1 MDDTVKINEIKIDDA
16 VYSPLGKDTKE
27 ISSKKTIVVMDQ
39 GFLYPK
45 SNFFGAQNQLKKDFR
60 FMLSKAFFSFFCHKI

>member
-1 MDDTVKINEIKIDDA
+1 MDDTVKINEIKMDDA

-45 SNFFGAQNQLKKDFR
+45 SNFFWCPKSAKKGF
-60 FMLSKAFFSFFCHKI
+60 

>member
-16 VYSPLGKDTKE
+16 VYSPLGKDTKV
-27 ISSKKTIVVMDQ
+27 SSKKTIVVMDQ

-45 SNFFGAQNQLKKDFR
+45 SDFFLVP
-60 FMLSKAFFSFFCHKI
+60 KIS

>member
-27 ISSKKTIVVMDQ
+27 ISSKKTIVVRDQ
-39 GFLYPK
+39 GFFLYPK
-45 SNFFGAQNQLKKDFR
+45 SNFFWCPKSAKK
-60 FMLSKAFFSFFCHKI
+60 

>member
-45 SNFFGAQNQLKKDFR
+45 SNFFWCPKSPKKGF
-60 FMLSKAFFSFFCHKI
+60 